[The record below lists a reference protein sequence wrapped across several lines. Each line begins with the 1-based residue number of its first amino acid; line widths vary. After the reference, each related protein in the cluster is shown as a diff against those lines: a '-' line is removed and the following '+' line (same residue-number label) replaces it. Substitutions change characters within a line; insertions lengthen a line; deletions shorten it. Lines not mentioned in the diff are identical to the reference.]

1 MYGHF
6 LNTIIMFYI
15 TKVMG
20 CRFYEMG
27 EEVKLRCLYRFLFY
41 FDILWTTKER
51 SDGNTKATMN
61 L

>member
-1 MYGHF
+1 
-6 LNTIIMFYI
+6 MFYI